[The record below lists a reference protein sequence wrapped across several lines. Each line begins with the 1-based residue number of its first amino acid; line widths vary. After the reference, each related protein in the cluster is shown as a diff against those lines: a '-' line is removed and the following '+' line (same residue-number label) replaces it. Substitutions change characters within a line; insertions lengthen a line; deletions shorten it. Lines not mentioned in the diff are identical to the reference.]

1 MVIKRNTYLDRII
14 AAKHDGFVKIITGI
28 RRCGKSYL
36 LMKLFG
42 GHLKACGVPSA
53 RIVRVALD
61 DDKNVKLRN
70 PVALSSWI
78 RSRIRSRAAWHY
90 VFIDEIQMCE
100 EVEID
105 VGDAKTKLT
114 FYDVLNGLLKYPKVD
129 VYVTGSNSKTLSS
142 DIATNFRDRGEEI
155 HLHPLTFSEFLQTTK
170 KDEYSAFREY
180 MTYGGMPGCVLK
192 HSQADKRAYLDG
204 LFRKVFLKD
213 IVERHGIRD
222 TAVLETLVNVL
233 CSTVGGLTNP
243 NRLVQT
249 MNSQAGMKTNSPTV
263 QNYIGYLVE
272 AFLFRKAERYDVRGK
287 KYLEFPSKYYVEDV
301 GLRNARLNFREQE
314 EAHLMENVI
323 FNELIARGYSVDVG
337 VVELSE
343 RKDGQSLRRRYEI
356 DFVVN
361 TGFSKIYIQSAY
373 SIADADKRRQET
385 KSLEKSGD
393 FFKKIVVT
401 AANESAW
408 EDENGI
414 MYVGVIPFLTN
425 PNILG
430 AAISGENAR
439 STVGI

>member
-1 MVIKRNTYLDRII
+1 MNIVRRKYIEALKNRMNNGLIK
-14 AAKHDGFVKIITGI
+14 VITGI

-36 LMKLFG
+36 LFNLFYDYLIEQG
-42 GHLKACGVPSA
+42 IEDGCIIK
-53 RIVRVALD
+53 IALD
-61 DDKNVKLRN
+61 DDLNEQLREPSKL
-70 PVALSSWI
+70 SEHI
-78 RSRIRSRAAWHY
+78 RSLVTDSNKTY
-90 VFIDEIQMCE
+90 YLLLDEIQFAISDE
-100 EVEID
+100 EFHHPERPI
-105 VGDAKTKLT
+105 KI
-114 FYDVLNGLLKYPKVD
+114 YSVLNGLLHLPNVD

-142 DIATNFRDRGEEI
+142 DIATNFRDRGEDMQ
-155 HLHPLTFSEFLQTTK
+155 LHPLTFSEFLQTTK

-180 MTYGGMPGCVLK
+180 MTYGGLPGCVLK
-192 HSQADKRAYLDG
+192 HSQTDKRTYLDG

-222 TAVLETLVNVL
+222 TAVLETLVDVL
-233 CSTVGGLTNP
+233 CSTVGSLTNP
-243 NRLVQT
+243 NRLVKT

-272 AFLFRKAERYDVRGK
+272 AFLLRKAERYDVRGK

-343 RKDGQSLRRRYEI
+343 RKDGQSLRRQYEI

-373 SIADADKRRQET
+373 SIADADKRRQEA

-401 AANESAW
+401 AANEPAW
-408 EDENGI
+408 EDEHGI

-425 PNILG
+425 PSILG
-430 AAISGENAR
+430 AVIFGGND
-439 STVGI
+439 